1 MSSSKLIEDEL
12 YGEEREKFLKELKVG
27 DLVDAIRDEKESYKI
42 CWSRAK
48 VTELNGDT
56 VKGLFL
62 DDPEEKSFSFP
73 RRSRELAPY
82 GSKRAKYEWR

>member
-1 MSSSKLIEDEL
+1 MIEDEL

-48 VTELNGDT
+48 IIE
-56 VKGLFL
+56 FE
-62 DDPEEKSFSFP
+62 EEKIKVLFIDDSSD
-73 RRSRELAPY
+73 
-82 GSKRAKYEWR
+82 KT